1 MYRTQV
7 YLRESQHLVLKREAA
22 RRNKSMTELL
32 REIIDERLAAL
43 GSKPCAN
50 LRGITA
56 LGAGKR
62 GDASLRHDEVFG
74 LDARSE
80 R

>member
-7 YLRESQHLVLKREAA
+7 YLRESQHLALKREAA

-32 REIIDERLAAL
+32 RDLIDEQLAPFASRA
-43 GSKPCAN
+43 GAN

-56 LGAGKR
+56 LGSSR
-62 GDASLRHDEVFG
+62 GAEASMRHDEIF
-74 LDARSE
+74 ARGA
-80 R
+80 RARR